1 MLNNVCNTQKNFVG
15 VKLYIRNQVVD
26 VYYPALEARRN
37 EINLALGS
45 EPEWDANPSAKDKTI
60 ALFHKTDLSD
70 SQKVDEAL
78 KWLVEQTV
86 IFYRVFSEEVK
97 DIKV

>member
-1 MLNNVCNTQKNFVG
+1 MAD
-15 VKLYIRNQVVD
+15 I
-26 VYYPALEARRN
+26 YYPALEARRN